1 MLLESGEKDRA
12 GVLFIVSADTL
23 SVYKA
28 FADVKRLSLRNA
40 ILESSL
46 TDKRV
51 VRASAFGGDAARKSR
66 RFASVVPQYDR
77 ESETD
82 RFAAICMHNMGLSPH
97 ATHAALV

>member
-46 TDKRV
+46 TYSRPRCK
-51 VRASAFGGDAARKSR
+51 SAFGGDAAKEPALRFGGSAIRPRVRDRPLR
-66 RFASVVPQYDR
+66 RYMYA
-77 ESETD
+77 
-82 RFAAICMHNMGLSPH
+82 
-97 ATHAALV
+97 